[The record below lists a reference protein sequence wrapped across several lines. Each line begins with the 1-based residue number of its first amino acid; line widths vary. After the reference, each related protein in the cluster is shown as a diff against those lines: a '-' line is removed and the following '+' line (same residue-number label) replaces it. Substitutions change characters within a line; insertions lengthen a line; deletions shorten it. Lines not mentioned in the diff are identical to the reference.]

1 MNRVSPPTS
10 TLTNR
15 RGSEATTLHVRCPAC
30 HDGQVRVDDLRE
42 TWTCPSCGFTL
53 ERRHGVFRA
62 LPEDRRQ
69 FYQRFSDEY
78 LTIRKAEGRGSED
91 PAYYLALPFDDVSGK
106 LPAQWRMR
114 GKSYR
119 YLERRIL
126 PSIERQSQ
134 DGLDVLDLGAGTGW
148 LSYRLALR
156 GHRPVAV
163 DLLADPLD
171 GLVAAR
177 HYFPPLG
184 REFPLFQAEFD
195 NLPFADQQ
203 FDLAVFNSSFHYAT
217 DYGRTLQEV
226 RRCLRWPGRVVI
238 LDSPVYR
245 RSSDG
250 ETMREER
257 HRQFEQRFG
266 FRSDSVPSIEYLDE
280 DMLSRLARELNV
292 RWKIHRPWY
301 GWRWHL
307 RPLQARLA
315 RRRAPSRFWILVG
328 EWGLDD

>member
-1 MNRVSPPTS
+1 M
-10 TLTNR
+10 
-15 RGSEATTLHVRCPAC
+15 
-30 HDGQVRVDDLRE
+30 
-42 TWTCPSCGFTL
+42 
-53 ERRHGVFRA
+53 FRA

-78 LTIRKAEGRGSED
+78 LTTRKAEGRGSED